1 MDIVTQA
8 LLGGVLAQ
16 SVARKGE
23 KKVAT
28 LAGLF
33 AGLLAD
39 MDILIQSADDPL
51 LNIEYHRHF
60 SHSLLFIPF
69 GAAIATLFLWLFVRH
84 HLAIQRLYLFC
95 LAGFS
100 LSGVLDALTSY
111 GTMLFWPFSEQR
123 VALNLIAIVDP
134 FFTLI
139 LLVGLLL
146 GLIWLQ
152 RRIAWGTLLLCAFYL
167 GFAVLQQQRV
177 QALAGELLTARN
189 HVAQQQVVKPTM
201 GNLLLWRSVYVH
213 DGHIYVD
220 ALRVGLLADR
230 LIYPGDS
237 VARFIQHRDLPQL
250 KPQTILAGDIRR
262 FESFSG
268 GFVAFDPQ
276 QENILGDI
284 RYSML
289 PVGVRPLWGIVIDP
303 EKPQQHVDYRF
314 FRDSSAGVRHT
325 FMNMLLGRCD
335 EVDCYRAD

>member
-1 MDIVTQA
+1 MDILTQG

-16 SVARKGE
+16 TIARKNE
-23 KKVAT
+23 KKPAT
-28 LAGLF
+28 LAGVF

-39 MDILIQSADDPL
+39 LDILIRSADDPL

-60 SHSLLFIPF
+60 THSLLFIPF
-69 GAAIATLFLWLFVRH
+69 GAAVATLILWLLMPRC
-84 HLAIQRLYLFC
+84 LSLQRLYLFC

-134 FFTLI
+134 FFTLV

-146 GLIWLQ
+146 GLVWPG
-152 RRIAWGTLLLCAFYL
+152 RRIAPFALLLGGLYL
-167 GFAVLQQQRV
+167 GFAGLQQQR
-177 QALAGELLTARN
+177 ALALTDELLAARG
-189 HVAQQQVVKPTM
+189 HVAQQQVIKPTM

-213 DGHIYVD
+213 EGRIYVD
-220 ALRVGLLADR
+220 AVRVGLLSDH

-237 VARFIQHRDLPQL
+237 VVRFIQDRDLPQL
-250 KPQTILAGDIRR
+250 DPRTTLASDIRR
-262 FESFSG
+262 FERFSD
-268 GFVAFDPQ
+268 GFVAFDPKQ
-276 QENILGDI
+276 AKVLGDM

-289 PVGVRPLWGIVIDP
+289 PVGVRPLWGIVIDLD
-303 EKPQQHVDYRF
+303 KPRQHVDYRF
-314 FRDSSAGVRHT
+314 FRDSSAGDRDT

-335 EVDCYRAD
+335 EVDCYRAE

>member
-16 SVARKGE
+16 SVARKDE

-28 LAGLF
+28 LTGLF
-33 AGLLAD
+33 AGMLAD
-39 MDILIQSADDPL
+39 LDILIRSADDPL

-60 SHSLLFIPF
+60 THSLLFIPL
-69 GAAIATLFLWLFVRH
+69 GAAIACLLLWPLMRRH
-84 HLAIQRLYLFC
+84 LSSLRLYLFC

-134 FFTLI
+134 VFTGI
-139 LLVGLLL
+139 LLAGLLL
-146 GLIWLQ
+146 GIKLPARW
-152 RRIAWGTLLLCAFYL
+152 IAWGALLLCATYL
-167 GFAVLQQQRV
+167 VFAVVQQQRAQGV
-177 QALAGELLTARN
+177 MAGVINARS
-189 HVAQQQVVKPTM
+189 HAPQQQVVKPTL

-213 DGHIYVD
+213 DGRIYVD
-220 ALRVGLLADR
+220 AVRVGLLADR
-230 LIYPGDS
+230 LIYPGNS

-250 KPQTILAGDIRR
+250 DPQTTLAGDIRR
-262 FESFSG
+262 FERFSD

-276 QENILGDI
+276 QGNVLGDM
-284 RYSML
+284 RYSMF
-289 PVGVRPLWGIVIDP
+289 PAGVRPLWGIVIDP
-303 EKPQQHVDYRF
+303 EQPQQHVDYRF

-325 FMNMLLGRCD
+325 FIHMLLGRCD